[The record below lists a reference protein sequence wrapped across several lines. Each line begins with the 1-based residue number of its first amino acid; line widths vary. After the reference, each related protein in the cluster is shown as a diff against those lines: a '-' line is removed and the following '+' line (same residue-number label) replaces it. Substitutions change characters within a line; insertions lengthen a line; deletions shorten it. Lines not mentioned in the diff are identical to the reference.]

1 MQATAESSQSFQ
13 ELIDGFGGSASSPGA
28 SAPQAVR
35 QHQQEIGQVPP
46 LPQNT
51 RQSDDHEKYLKA
63 AKKEQKAQW
72 DASVKQIRKASSEWS
87 RRRRDLDN
95 ILARSGQHAKT
106 RGATT
111 ETELK
116 EAMEGI
122 DESDAKL
129 KQHELEYQMSGIM
142 GDTGITDIR
151 AIVDGMVEP
160 IKSVSKLAAGLN
172 VWMRL

>member
-13 ELIDGFGGSASSPGA
+13 ELVDGFGGSASSPGA
-28 SAPQAVR
+28 SAPQAVH
-35 QHQQEIGQVPP
+35 QQQQEIGPVPP

-51 RQSDDHEKYLKA
+51 RQSDEHEKYLNA

-72 DASVKQIRKASSEWS
+72 DTSVKQIRNASSEWS

-106 RGATT
+106 NGTNT

-116 EAMEGI
+116 EAIEGI
-122 DESDAKL
+122 DESDTEL

-142 GDTGITDIR
+142 GDTGITDIK
-151 AIVDGMVEP
+151 AVIDGMVEP
-160 IKSVSKLAAGLN
+160 IKNVSKLAAGLN